1 MRFTN
6 ILSGVLLLAANSMA
20 ATKPTKFG
28 VILYDGVQLLDAF
41 GPLDTLFLLSL
52 TTPIEL
58 SLIANSINPVTSTP
72 KAFPNSIGAKFL
84 PTHTFETAPQDIEV
98 LLVPGGIGSRDLN
111 ATQPAADFVKAR
123 YHKLQ
128 YLLTVCTGSALTA
141 RTGVLDGRN
150 ATTNKRSWDW
160 VCQPCYLCTS
170 ILT

>member
-6 ILSGVLLLAANSMA
+6 FLSGVMLLATNSLA
-20 ATKPTKFG
+20 ATPKPTKFG

-41 GPLDTLFLLSL
+41 GPLDTLYLLSL

-58 SLIANSINPVTSTP
+58 SLIANSTDPVTSTP
-72 KAFPNSIGAKFL
+72 KAFPHSIGARFL
-84 PTHTFETAPQDIEV
+84 PTHTFETAPEDIEV
-98 LLVPGGIGSRDLN
+98 LLVPGGIGARDLN

-123 YHKLQ
+123 FHKLQ

-141 RTGVLDGRN
+141 RTGILDGRN

-160 VCQPCYLCTS
+160 VSQLF
-170 ILT
+170 LTKY